1 MNRRRILQA
10 ALAVAGAALLSGH
23 SPYKQWYA
31 YRGKHLIVV
40 ASATD
45 AEASR
50 LADALAAWL
59 AAEIP
64 RSQAIPAEARSVRD
78 VVQLLRTHQ
87 LPIGILARQSA
98 GAAYAGGAP
107 FEVEGPLALRTMAE
121 FEDYLLVVL
130 ADFPEDKAFEIAGA
144 AAGLPRSQWPE
155 SRKQTTSES
164 PVIPLH
170 PGAIAFR
177 EKGSPIS
184 RLR

>member
-10 ALAVAGAALLSGH
+10 ALVLTGATLLSGH

-50 LADALAAWL
+50 LADALAAQL

-64 RSQAIPAEARSVRD
+64 QSQAIPAEARSVRD
-78 VVQLLRTHQ
+78 VVQLLRTRQ
-87 LPIGILARQSA
+87 LPIGILGRESA
-98 GAAYAGGAP
+98 GAAYAGGTP
-107 FEVEGPLALRTMAE
+107 FDVEGPLALRTMAE

-130 ADFPEDKAFEIAGA
+130 DDFPEDKAFEIAGA
-144 AAGLPRSQWPE
+144 AAGLPRSQWPA
-155 SRKQTTSES
+155 SRKQTTSEA

-170 PGAIAFR
+170 PGAIAFQQAHEPQTGR
-177 EKGSPIS
+177 
-184 RLR
+184 

>member
-50 LADALAAWL
+50 LADALAAQL

-64 RSQAIPAEARSVRD
+64 RSQAVPAEARSIRD
-78 VVQLLRTHQ
+78 VVQLLRTRQ
-87 LPIGILARQSA
+87 LPIGILGRESA

-130 ADFPEDKAFEIAGA
+130 DDFPEDKAFEIAGA
-144 AAGLPRSQWPE
+144 AAGLPRSQWPA
-155 SRKQTTSES
+155 SRKQTASEA

-170 PGAIAFR
+170 PGAIAFQQAHEPQTGR
-177 EKGSPIS
+177 
-184 RLR
+184 

>member
-10 ALAVAGAALLSGH
+10 ALALAGAALLSGH

-31 YRGKHLIVV
+31 FRSKHLIVV

-45 AEASR
+45 SEALR
-50 LADALAAWL
+50 LADVLAARL

-78 VVQLLRTHQ
+78 VVQLLRTRQ
-87 LPIGILARQSA
+87 LPIGILGRESA
-98 GAAYAGGAP
+98 DAAYAGGTP

-121 FEDYLLVVL
+121 FEDYLLVTL
-130 ADFPEDKAFEIAGA
+130 DDFPEDKAFEIAGA
-144 AAGLPRSQWPE
+144 AAGLPRSLWPP
-155 SRKQTTSES
+155 SRKQITSEA

-170 PGAIAFR
+170 PGAIAFQQAHEPQTGR
-177 EKGSPIS
+177 
-184 RLR
+184 

>member
-10 ALAVAGAALLSGH
+10 VLAVAGAALLSGH
-23 SPYKQWYA
+23 SPYRQWYA

-50 LADALAAWL
+50 LADALAAQI

-64 RSQAIPAEARSVRD
+64 RSQAVPAEARSIRD
-78 VVQLLRTHQ
+78 VVQLLRTRQ
-87 LPIGILARQSA
+87 LPIGILGRESA
-98 GAAYAGGAP
+98 GAAYVGGAP

-130 ADFPEDKAFEIAGA
+130 DDFPEDKAFEIAGA
-144 AAGLPRSQWPE
+144 AAGLPRSQWPA
-155 SRKQTTSES
+155 SRKQIASGA
-164 PVIPLH
+164 PAIPLH

-177 EKGSPIS
+177 QAHDPRAG
-184 RLR
+184 R

>member
-1 MNRRRILQA
+1 MRA
-10 ALAVAGAALLSGH
+10 ALAVAGAVLLSGH

-50 LADALAAWL
+50 LADALAAQL

-64 RSQAIPAEARSVRD
+64 QSQAVPAEAQSVRD
-78 VVQLLRTHQ
+78 VAQLLRTRQ
-87 LPIGILARQSA
+87 LPIGILGRESA

-107 FEVEGPLALRTMAE
+107 FEVEGPLALRMLAE

-130 ADFPEDKAFEIAGA
+130 DDFPEDKAFEIAGA
-144 AAGLPRSQWPE
+144 AARLPRSQWPA
-155 SRKQTTSES
+155 SRKQTTPEAS
-164 PVIPLH
+164 VIPLH
-170 PGAIAFR
+170 PGAVAFR
-177 EKGSPIS
+177 QAHQRQTGH
-184 RLR
+184 

>member
-1 MNRRRILQA
+1 MNRRRIMQA

-23 SPYKQWYA
+23 SPYRQWYA

-50 LADALAAWL
+50 LADALAAQL

-64 RSQAIPAEARSVRD
+64 QSQAVPAEARSVRD

-87 LPIGILARQSA
+87 LPIGILGRESA
-98 GAAYAGGAP
+98 GAAYTGSAP
-107 FEVEGPLALRTMAE
+107 FAVEGPLALRTMAE

-130 ADFPEDKAFEIAGA
+130 DSFPEDKAYEIAGA
-144 AAGLPRSQWPE
+144 AAGLPRSQWPAP
-155 SRKQTTSES
+155 RKQAVSEA
-164 PVIPLH
+164 PVVPFH
-170 PGAIAFR
+170 PGALAFQQAHESQAGR
-177 EKGSPIS
+177 
-184 RLR
+184 